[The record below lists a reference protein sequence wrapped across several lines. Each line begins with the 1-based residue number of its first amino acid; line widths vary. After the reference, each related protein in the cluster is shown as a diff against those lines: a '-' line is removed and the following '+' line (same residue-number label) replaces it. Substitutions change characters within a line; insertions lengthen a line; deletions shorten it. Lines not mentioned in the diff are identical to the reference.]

1 MLSTMIDVRIESG
14 IEVATIKVLRQECR
28 KSKIISAVSK
38 PAVAASWT
46 TPVIAARTKT
56 LWSNRKSTL
65 RLEGRPARILGIN
78 WRAPV
83 HDLQSRGAAVTQD
96 RQQGRVAP
104 VAPDEVRLRIESVV
118 DECDISDIRRHP
130 IHVADRN
137 VIQFIYNLR
146 AAVERDIV
154 LKLTYLRRAGR
165 QDYVPSEDGTGNVL
179 G

>member
-78 WRAPV
+78 WRAPSRSEE
-83 HDLQSRGAAVTQD
+83 HTSELQSLRHLVC
-96 RQQGRVAP
+96 
-104 VAPDEVRLRIESVV
+104 RL
-118 DECDISDIRRHP
+118 
-130 IHVADRN
+130 
-137 VIQFIYNLR
+137 L
-146 AAVERDIV
+146 
-154 LKLTYLRRAGR
+154 
-165 QDYVPSEDGTGNVL
+165 
-179 G
+179 